1 MRQAIVDSHIHF
13 WDPANLQYDWLA
25 EVPAINKAFTPAE
38 LLAQA
43 AAVNLEKIVFVQC
56 DCVPEQSIREVEW
69 VSALAHAE
77 PRLRGIVAFAPLEQG
92 ATVRRQLQALAR
104 FPLVKGI
111 RRLIQSEGPGF
122 CLQPDFVRGVQLLPE
137 FGYSFDI
144 CVLHHQLG
152 DVLQLVAQCP
162 ETNFVLDHIGKPG
175 IKTRLLEPWQTQI
188 SQLATYPNV
197 WCKISGLVTEADLHN
212 WTAQDLQPYIDHIIA
227 AFGIDRVMY
236 GGDWPVSLLATT
248 YQNWLE
254 TLATAVA
261 DLPEADQ
268 KKLFSQNAEYFYR
281 LS

>member
-1 MRQAIVDSHIHF
+1 MHQAIVDSHIHF
-13 WDPANLQYDWLA
+13 WDPDNLQYDWLA
-25 EVPAINKAFTPAE
+25 EVPVINKAFTPAE

-43 AAVNLEKIVFVQC
+43 AAVKLEKIVFVQC
-56 DCVPEQSIREVEW
+56 DCIPEQSIREVEW
-69 VSALAHAE
+69 VSALAHPE
-77 PRLRGIVAFAPLEQG
+77 PRLQGIVAFAPLEQG
-92 ATVRRQLQALAR
+92 AAVRRQLQALAR

-122 CLQPDFVRGVQLLPE
+122 CVQPDFVRGVQMLPE

-162 ETNFVLDHIGKPG
+162 EVKFVLDHGGKPG
-175 IKTRLLEPWQTQI
+175 INTGLLEPWQTQI
-188 SQLATYPNV
+188 SQLAAFPNV
-197 WCKISGLVTEADLHN
+197 WCKLSGLVTEADPQN

-254 TLATAVA
+254 TLAAAVA
-261 DLPEADQ
+261 ELSETDKA
-268 KKLFSQNAEYFYR
+268 KLFSQNAEIFYR